1 MNRHFNWMDK
11 PATWGGLLKLSVIG
25 TVVGTAISAVGCILL
40 MEPAW
45 WKATKNFVRRLFD
58 R

>member
-1 MNRHFNWMDK
+1 MNRHLNWMNK
-11 PATWGGLLKLSVIG
+11 PITWGAFLKLGGIV
-25 TVVGTAISAVGCILL
+25 TMVGTAIIGVCCIVL

-45 WKATKNFVRRLFD
+45 WKATKNFVRRLLD

>member
-11 PATWGGLLKLSVIG
+11 PATWGGLRKLSIIG
-25 TVVGTAISAVGCILL
+25 VVVGTAISAVGCVLL

-45 WKATKNFVRRLFD
+45 WIATKDFVRRLFKK
-58 R
+58 